1 MEAIYRKGKAFHAR
15 WYDWISVGWDDI
27 LGGYPD
33 PFGGEV
39 PKLNPLLSLLPIIFL
54 LGGRP

>member
-1 MEAIYRKGKAFHAR
+1 M
-15 WYDWISVGWDDI
+15 VWDDI

-39 PKLNPLLSLLPIIFL
+39 PKLIPLLSSPLLSLLPIIFL